1 MRGVRCFCYWRLGL
15 VMKKTPILNVALIAA
30 VAVWLLSLGLFLHLS
45 QYDPYSWA
53 FPGEESDLSRS
64 LYLERRALYVR
75 IGVVSFLSACVIGLL
90 KILVRRRRRALA

>member
-1 MRGVRCFCYWRLGL
+1 
-15 VMKKTPILNVALIAA
+15 MKKSSILTIALIAA

-64 LYLERRALYVR
+64 LYLERRGLYVNV
-75 IGVVSFLSACVIGLL
+75 GVISFFAACVLGLV
-90 KILVRRRRRALA
+90 KILIGRRRGDALASS